1 MQQPDETSGKFKVTS
16 DSILILKG
24 KFGEARCELRNS
36 TAAKSEAC
44 GAMQREEDFGSAA
57 SSRLRIYSKLW
68 FHGTSGLRGRITRVL
83 NENGFWQ
90 SSTGNAASSIQS
102 PRMELVSR
110 SRNFY
115 LKWKIVVDTGETPV
129 QSRMPGDRF
138 LLKER
143 LVARQASGRAAWSFG
158 RMRCVLL
165 AQE

>member
-90 SSTGNAASSIQS
+90 SSTGNAARSIQMTPDGTCKS
-102 PRMELVSR
+102 FSKFLPQVENCGRR
-110 SRNFY
+110 RRN
-115 LKWKIVVDTGETPV
+115 TGAV
-129 QSRMPGDRF
+129 
-138 LLKER
+138 KN
-143 LVARQASGRAAWSFG
+143 AR
-158 RMRCVLL
+158 
-165 AQE
+165 